1 MSSGNDVRYHV
12 ERVIKTLVV
21 SSGIILLWRGIWDLS
36 AKYIFPDNTFT
47 SCMVSIA
54 MGLAII
60 AIFSPDKIYT
70 IA

>member
-36 AKYIFPDNTFT
+36 AKFIFPDDTFT

>member
-1 MSSGNDVRYHV
+1 MNVVYYHI
-12 ERVIKTLVV
+12 ERILKTLVV
-21 SSGIILLWRGIWDLS
+21 SSGIIILWRGIWDLS